1 MSPVTVA
8 ALGLFLVFFIGDFI
22 GVKGFSRRTRPR
34 TMLWNVNLFFSWLWV
49 LAIGLLL
56 FEVPGSVLL
65 TIVLALLWFMAQVRA
80 HWIPYL
86 IGAPEE
92 YRREYGRIFRDLVC
106 VLPRLNSRGVVPPLY
121 QTVILVLILITIVTG
136 FRALFQ

>member
-8 ALGLFLVFFIGDFI
+8 ALCLFLVFFIGEFI
-22 GVKGFSRRTRPR
+22 GVKGFSKRPRPR
-34 TMLWNVNLFFSWLWV
+34 TMLWNINLFFSGLWV

-56 FEVPGSVLL
+56 FEVPGSVLF
-65 TIVLALLWFMAQVRA
+65 TVVLALLWFTAQART

-92 YRREYGRIFRDLVC
+92 YRREYGRIFMDLVR
-106 VLPRLNSRGVVPPLY
+106 VLPRLSRRGVVPTLY
-121 QTVILVLILITIVTG
+121 QTVLLVLILITIVTG